1 MTHDPTNLDDE
12 PLARLTTVPG
22 EFEAGAIVSALE
34 AEGIRATFV
43 GGFTAGFR
51 AEAPGG
57 VSVMVLEDDLPRA
70 KEVLADLR
78 QHGAGIDWSKVDT
91 EHPADGDPAAGS
103 P

>member
-1 MTHDPTNLDDE
+1 MNLDDE
-12 PLARLTTVPG
+12 NLSRLTTVPG
-22 EFEAGAIVSALE
+22 EYEATAIVSALE
-34 AEGIRATFV
+34 AEGIRATTV

-70 KEVLADLR
+70 KQILAELR
-78 QHGAGIDWSKVDT
+78 RQGAGIDWSQVDT
-91 EHPADGDPAAGS
+91 EHPDEGDSTAGS